1 MEQTELDRFTERA
14 GRRLRFRQAGSG
26 DAVVLIHGVG
36 SLLEAW
42 DRVAVVL
49 GEKFKVIRLDL
60 TGHGQSSKTPGPYS
74 LSMFADDVLSVM
86 DAADVRKAHV
96 VGFSLGGLVAQALAL
111 DSPARVGCLVLMSTV
126 AGRTEDE
133 KERVLE
139 RLAIVADGI
148 PGRHFENS
156 VPRWFTGRFARENP
170 ELIAA
175 LAEQNRRN
183 DPAAYAAAYRV
194 LAESDLAER
203 LHEID
208 RPTLVVTGENDVG
221 SNTRMARLM
230 HERIKGSQLTIIPEQ
245 KHSILT
251 EVPDLVAD
259 LLVRFL
265 QDEGER

>member
-1 MEQTELDRFTERA
+1 MILTQHVDNFVQRSGKRRRGDRMKAVFMTHQGKVRQHNEDSGGVMLNLD
-14 GRRLRFRQAGSG
+14 
-26 DAVVLIHGVG
+26 
-36 SLLEAW
+36 
-42 DRVAVVL
+42 
-49 GEKFKVIRLDL
+49 
-60 TGHGQSSKTPGPYS
+60 GH
-74 LSMFADDVLSVM
+74 
-86 DAADVRKAHV
+86 
-96 VGFSLGGLVAQALAL
+96 
-111 DSPARVGCLVLMSTV
+111 
-126 AGRTEDE
+126 
-133 KERVLE
+133 